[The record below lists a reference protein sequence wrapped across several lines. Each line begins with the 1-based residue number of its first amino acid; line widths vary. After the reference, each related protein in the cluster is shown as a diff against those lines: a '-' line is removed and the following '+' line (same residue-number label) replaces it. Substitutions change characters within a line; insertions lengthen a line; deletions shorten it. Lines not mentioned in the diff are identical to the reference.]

1 MKSSSKFVLIF
12 VMAVRKVSPVAGLPS
27 VPMSII
33 ILAIMCCTYLLN
45 THMFIETL
53 KTMRLYERQSKLGV
67 YHTFHRKNTIYVF
80 KCDSCGVTF
89 LRPKAQ
95 VDPDRASNDYK
106 HVCSYCD
113 TKKYAQKVGVKMRK
127 IYQLD
132 ASSTTKTL

>member
-1 MKSSSKFVLIF
+1 LAF
-12 VMAVRKVSPVAGLPS
+12 VMAVRNVSPVAGFPS
-27 VPMSII
+27 VPVSIVNR
-33 ILAIMCCTYLLN
+33 AMVCYPYLLN
-45 THMFIETL
+45 TDMFIETL
-53 KTMRLYERQSKLGV
+53 RTMRLYERQSKLGV

-80 KCDSCGVTF
+80 KCDSCGITF